1 MISKKI
7 LWTICGSLLV
17 AAAPTITQAAGRA
30 SDTKLVCRW
39 GKPPGSAV
47 KEEYCATAAQWRAFF
62 NRRAQQVREPA
73 RWGPNNSAAP
83 PGTSY
88 STSVP
93 GMTGFGTGSSPSD
106 FQRR

>member
-1 MISKKI
+1 MIGRKV
-7 LWTICGSLLV
+7 LWTVCGSLLL

-30 SDTKLVCRW
+30 SDTKRVCRW
-39 GKPPGSAV
+39 VTPLGSAV
-47 KEEYCATAAQWRAFF
+47 KEEYCGTAAQWRAFF
-62 NRRAQQVREPA
+62 NRQAQQA
-73 RWGPNNSAAP
+73 RVAGPNNSAAP

>member
-1 MISKKI
+1 MISKKFW
-7 LWTICGSLLV
+7 WTICGSLLV
-17 AAAPTITQAAGRA
+17 AAAPAITQAAGRA

-39 GKPPGSAV
+39 GKPAGSQV
-47 KEEYCATAAQWRAFF
+47 KERYCATDAQWRAFF
-62 NRRAQQVREPA
+62 KNRAQQV
-73 RWGPNNSAAP
+73 PNYSAAP

>member
-1 MISKKI
+1 MISKKM
-7 LWTICGSLLV
+7 LWTVCGALLM

-39 GKPPGSAV
+39 GKPPGSHV
-47 KEEYCATAAQWRAFF
+47 KEKYCATAAQWRAFF
-62 NRRAQQVREPA
+62 KNRAQAAV
-73 RWGPNNSAAP
+73 PNNSAAP